1 MVHFFSK
8 KKKKPL
14 QNIIR
19 YSKNMT
25 LKKPNSSNNKKR
37 KS

>member
-8 KKKKPL
+8 KKKITL

-25 LKKPNSSNNKKR
+25 LKKPNNGNKKR